1 MDSRGITQSRSSRT
15 PLGDATERMINTS
28 AHNGEKVM
36 LRQDPSI
43 NPLRAHPVPNASCQ
57 SAAPQPGYTAPTH
70 ASATAN
76 TRVSAVSKD
85 DRDAEKRVSQISN
98 SSGASSGK
106 RKTHIGPWQLGKTLG
121 KGSAGRVRLARHY
134 ITQEQVAVKILP
146 KHGCHVTQAGSLADI
161 DKWDRTQPEFAAD
174 KRMPLSIEREVAIL
188 KLIDHPNIM
197 KLWDIWENRSEMYT
211 VPPLENVVYACGL
224 TYFAAVT

>member
-15 PLGDATERMINTS
+15 PLGDATEHIINAS
-28 AHNGEKVM
+28 AHNGGKSVSS
-36 LRQDPSI
+36 QSTAI
-43 NPLRAHPVPNASCQ
+43 NPLRAHPVSNASRQ
-57 SAAPQPGYTAPTH
+57 STAPQLNNTMPTH
-70 ASATAN
+70 ASVPAN

-85 DRDAEKRVSQISN
+85 DRDSEKRVSQLSN

-197 KLWDIWENRSEMYT
+197 KLWDIWENRSEMYNT
-211 VPPLENVVYACGL
+211 PSLW
-224 TYFAAVT
+224 TWFMRMD